1 MKSSTKSSCFN
12 ELNNALKAI
21 KKNQQPQKLQQQ
33 NTLNNLFNR
42 SSSQASNVLLTQ
54 TSQSTQQNIDIFSQ
68 RNSNANLKL
77 QLNASNKLEKKS
89 SNEVIRTSYADCRK
103 SPQIS
108 SPRIKERSDKV
119 LCQTSGRKSQYLN
132 NSNLSGNNT
141 SAHNSRQVV
150 GQIKI
155 SLSKS
160 QSKKNI
166 CQQIEGQKEASS
178 QNFRYVDQNIA
189 KNVKTEASKLSRTQS
204 KAKLISPD
212 KKNLRSQEKNNQS
225 SKKNSQFIAQKR
237 QLEPSQESDRN
248 GLNLSCE
255 EDNYHFNNKENFHE
269 NIQSLSHLM
278 KQNPQKKVDDQIVLL
293 DSLNKKRDSQKFNQ
307 SIQQALLKK
316 RSEGLLENK
325 IPNLMAQIQQQNQ
338 QEKCDSQGSFNKN
351 NKAQQNSIHNI
362 LNRAKSQEKIQ
373 FNNNQDQN
381 SAPYSNSNVQEPH
394 SINSQSQSS
403 MAIMMMI
410 LNSSNSAKTIN
421 NAAQLNNNNQITT
434 KTMQKSNSKSSLHSQ
449 KNLGQSNSKS
459 ILNQV
464 KQSMSSSNQ
473 NTQASNNSQ
482 HKQSSSISYLKSNC
496 SNTGNLSKSNSSL
509 IKNNQLN
516 YSRGISETLNDNT
529 HILLTDH
536 SFTNT
541 SNNNQNVLKYI
552 QQQQQ
557 QILNNQNTTAN
568 SLYRVAS
575 SSNFGGKANQAVSN
589 DNLEQQIQEN
599 MSHQLNQQNLLA
611 QNSFSSPQNT
621 QNNLNGDQ
629 VQKLCIDD
637 YRKQTNLSTNKVR
650 NSEHQMMQQPQ
661 KSYLDLL
668 NRQNANNIQLQ
679 SNVSNQ
685 NLNKCQSSSNINQI
699 LNSQSDFIDQNVNSL
714 LKMPINNFQ
723 ADLKTEQSSVQLAS
737 SSTQKRVL
745 NSSFNKINTSINSIQ
760 QPQQNQQN
768 LQYQQTQKQSN
779 NITSPQSK
787 YQVISNQT
795 ESSFSQTQ
803 QQPTFLVAQG
813 LNGGNQNGVSNNQNV
828 LISQYVQSYNANRT
842 NTQQSE
848 TNFTFQNNSQNPA
861 TSVAQQHQNY
871 EQDFTYQA
879 EEEQMYIKLN
889 NITNAQQI
897 NQIQQQDKYATS
909 CFQGN
914 NQEEEQS
921 IETIQRRCSQPIQQ
935 QQKGQNIV
943 SQNQKP
949 FSVLFNNLFSNK
961 NVNQKQ
967 NNSEERNQTQ
977 NQNKNINQIKR
988 KNSNSLVSYNTN
1000 LINLTN
1006 NAIKPNPKT
1015 ESSPTDNKQENKNEI
1030 TQSSTNQGY
1039 INSLIIQRNS
1049 QGILPQEVK
1058 EKYKYKRTPSLT
1070 QFNFCN
1076 QQSNLQIQP
1085 LSNKNTS
1092 FEGFNF
1098 NIKNCQQS
1106 QQQQISLFQ
1115 DAIDLN
1121 IQNQQY
1127 QKDQQSSEEQNHN
1140 NQLTKIDQ
1148 KQSNQN
1154 QNGQTELQKQMQV
1167 IYDKMKQKL
1176 IHYKS
1181 VEQKWNN
1188 EKITLLSQV
1197 ESLQN
1202 QVNFLIEE
1210 NSLYKR
1216 SVVTYNN
1223 QNEKQQTNSIYSSI
1237 DAIFQNF

>member
-21 KKNQQPQKLQQQ
+21 KRNQQPQKTQQQ

-42 SSSQASNVLLTQ
+42 SSSQASNILLTQ

-77 QLNASNKLEKKS
+77 QLNASNKLEKKP
-89 SNEVIRTSYADCRK
+89 SNEIIRVSCAEGRK

-108 SPRIKERSDKV
+108 SPRIKERSDKAQ
-119 LCQTSGRKSQYLN
+119 CQTSGRKSQYLN

-141 SAHNSRQVV
+141 SASNSRQVV

-166 CQQIEGQKEASS
+166 FQQIDGQKEQGS
-178 QNFRYVDQNIA
+178 QNFRYIDQNIG
-189 KNVKTEASKLSRTQS
+189 KNVKNEASKLSRTQS

-212 KKNLRSQEKNNQS
+212 KKNLRSQEKNLQS
-225 SKKNSQFIAQKR
+225 SKKKNSQFIAQKR

-248 GLNLSCE
+248 GFNLSSE

-269 NIQSLSHLM
+269 NIQTLSHLM
-278 KQNPQKKVDDQIVLL
+278 MQNPQNNDQKVLL
-293 DSLNKKRDSQKFNQ
+293 DSFNKKRDSQKFNN

-325 IPNLMAQIQQQNQ
+325 IPNLLTQIQQQQNQ
-338 QEKCDSQGSFNKN
+338 QDRCDSQGSLSKN
-351 NKAQQNSIHNI
+351 SKVQQNSIYNI
-362 LNRAKSQEKIQ
+362 LSRAKSQEKIQ
-373 FNNNQDQN
+373 YSNNQDQS
-381 SAPYSNSNVQEPH
+381 SAPNHSGQEQQ
-394 SINSQSQSS
+394 SMNSQSQSS
-403 MAIMMMI
+403 MAVMMMI
-410 LNSSNSAKTIN
+410 LNSSNSSKTIN
-421 NAAQLNNNNQITT
+421 NTTQLNNNTQTAA

-449 KNLGQSNSKS
+449 KSLGQSNSKS

-464 KQSMSSSNQ
+464 KQTMISSNQ
-473 NTQASNNSQ
+473 NTQASSSSQ

-496 SNTGNLSKSNSSL
+496 SNVGNLSKSNSSL

-536 SFTNT
+536 SFTNAN
-541 SNNNQNVLKYI
+541 NNNQNVLKYI

-557 QILNNQNTTAN
+557 MLNNQNTTAN
-568 SLYRVAS
+568 SLNRVAS
-575 SSNFGGKANQAVSN
+575 SSNFGGRTNQIASN

-599 MSHQLNQQNLLA
+599 INHQFNQTNFVT

-621 QNNLNGDQ
+621 QINLIGEQ
-629 VQKLCIDD
+629 VQKICVDD
-637 YRKQTNLSTNKVR
+637 YRKQTNISLNKTR
-650 NSEHQMMQQPQ
+650 NTEHQMMQQSQ
-661 KSYLDLL
+661 KSYLDLA
-668 NRQNANNIQLQ
+668 NRQNANNAQLQ
-679 SNVSNQ
+679 SNASNR
-685 NLNKCQSSSNINQI
+685 NLNKCQSSSNINHI
-699 LNSQSDFIDQNVNSL
+699 LNSQSDFIDQNINSI
-714 LKMPINNFQ
+714 LKANNNYLS
-723 ADLKTEQSSVQLAS
+723 DLKAEQLSAQLGSSN
-737 SSTQKRVL
+737 TQKRIL
-745 NSSFNKINTSINSIQ
+745 NSSFNKINSSLNQIQ
-760 QPQQNQQN
+760 QHQQNQQQ
-768 LQYQQTQKQSN
+768 LQLNQAQKQNNNIASPQSN
-779 NITSPQSK
+779 NL
-787 YQVISNQT
+787 VIQNQT

-803 QQPTFLVAQG
+803 YPNFLINQG
-813 LNGGNQNGVSNNQNV
+813 PCIGGNQNGANSNQNV
-828 LISQYVQSYNANRT
+828 LISQYVQNYNANRT

-848 TNFTFQNNSQNPA
+848 TNFTFQNNSQNPS
-861 TSVAQQHQNY
+861 TSVLQQHQNQD
-871 EQDFTYQA
+871 QDFACQA
-879 EEEQMYIKLN
+879 EEEQMYIKLC
-889 NITNAQQI
+889 NISGGQQI
-897 NQIQQQDKYATS
+897 NQNQKQDRYATS

-914 NQEEEQS
+914 NLEEEQQ

-935 QQKGQNIV
+935 QQKSQNLA
-943 SQNQKP
+943 SLNQKP

-961 NVNQKQ
+961 NINSKQ
-967 NNSEERNQTQ
+967 NNTDERGQTQ
-977 NQNKNINQIKR
+977 IQNKNTNQMKR

-1006 NAIKPNPKT
+1006 NTIKQNPKT
-1015 ESSPTDNKQENKNEI
+1015 ESSPSENKQEKISEFS
-1030 TQSSTNQGY
+1030 QSNINQGY
-1039 INSLIIQRNS
+1039 INSLIVQRNS
-1049 QGILPQEVK
+1049 QGILSQEVK

-1076 QQSNLQIQP
+1076 QQSNIQIQP

-1098 NIKNCQQS
+1098 KNGQEI
-1106 QQQQISLFQ
+1106 QQQQISFFQ
-1115 DAIDLN
+1115 DAFGLN
-1121 IQNQQY
+1121 AQNLQNLNEQQIS
-1127 QKDQQSSEEQNHN
+1127 QESNNN
-1140 NQLTKIDQ
+1140 NQLVQINQ
-1148 KQSNQN
+1148 KQLNQN
-1154 QNGQTELQKQMQV
+1154 QNEQTQLQKQMQV

-1176 IHYKS
+1176 TQYKS
-1181 VEQKWNN
+1181 AEQKWNN
-1188 EKITLLSQV
+1188 EKTTLLSQV

-1202 QVNFLIEE
+1202 QVNFLLEE
-1210 NSLYKR
+1210 NSLYKK

-1223 QNEKQQTNSIYSSI
+1223 QNEKQLTNSIYSSI

>member
-12 ELNNALKAI
+12 ELNIALKAI

-42 SSSQASNVLLTQ
+42 SSSQASNILLTQ

-77 QLNASNKLEKKS
+77 QMNASNKLEKKP
-89 SNEVIRTSYADCRK
+89 SNEIIRASCVDGRK

-108 SPRIKERSDKV
+108 SPRIKERSDKAV
-119 LCQTSGRKSQYLN
+119 CQTSGRKSQYSN

-141 SAHNSRQVV
+141 SAYNARQVV

-166 CQQIEGQKEASS
+166 FQQIECQKESSS
-178 QNFRYVDQNIA
+178 QNFRYMDQSIG
-189 KNVKTEASKLSRTQS
+189 KNVKSEASKLSRTQS

-212 KKNLRSQEKNNQS
+212 KKNLRSQDKNLQS
-225 SKKNSQFIAQKR
+225 SKKKNTQFIAQKR
-237 QLEPSQESDRN
+237 QLEPNQESDRN
-248 GLNLSCE
+248 GFNLSSE
-255 EDNYHFNNKENFHE
+255 EDNYHFNNKENCHE
-269 NIQSLSHLM
+269 NIQTLSHLM
-278 KQNPQKKVDDQIVLL
+278 NQNPQKKVDEQNVLL
-293 DSLNKKRDSQKFNQ
+293 DSFNKKRDSQKFNN

-325 IPNLMAQIQQQNQ
+325 IPNLIAQIQQQNQ
-338 QEKCDSQGSFNKN
+338 QERCDSQGGHNKN

-362 LNRAKSQEKIQ
+362 LSRAKSQEKIQ
-373 FNNNQDQN
+373 FNNNFDQ
-381 SAPYSNSNVQEPH
+381 SSIPYSNGQEQQL
-394 SINSQSQSS
+394 INSQSQSS

-421 NAAQLNNNNQITT
+421 NTQSNNNNQTTT
-434 KTMQKSNSKSSLHSQ
+434 KIMQKSNSKSSLHSQ
-449 KNLGQSNSKS
+449 KNIGQSNSKS
-459 ILNQV
+459 ISNQV
-464 KQSMSSSNQ
+464 KQTAGTSNQ

-482 HKQSSSISYLKSNC
+482 HKQSSSTSYLKSNC
-496 SNTGNLSKSNSSL
+496 SNAGNLSKSNSSL

-529 HILLTDH
+529 HIFLTDH

-557 QILNNQNTTAN
+557 ILNNQNTTVN

-575 SSNFGGKANQAVSN
+575 SSNFGGRTNQIASN

-599 MSHQLNQQNLLA
+599 MNNQFNQQNVVT

-621 QNNLNGDQ
+621 QFNLIGDQ
-629 VQKLCIDD
+629 VQKLCVDD
-637 YRKQTNLSTNKVR
+637 YRKQTNLSMNKVR
-650 NSEHQMMQQPQ
+650 NSEHQMTQQIQ
-661 KSYLDLL
+661 KSYLDLV
-668 NRQNANNIQLQ
+668 NRQNANNMQLQ
-679 SNVSNQ
+679 SNAYNQ
-685 NLNKCQSSSNINQI
+685 NLNKCQSSSNINHF
-699 LNSQSDFIDQNVNSL
+699 LNSQSDFIDQNINSL
-714 LKMPINNFQ
+714 LKIPNNNYQ
-723 ADLKTEQSSVQLAS
+723 TDLKTEQSPAQLGS
-737 SSTQKRVL
+737 SSTNKRIL
-745 NSSFNKINTSINSIQ
+745 NSSFNKINNSINPIQ
-760 QPQQNQQN
+760 QPQQNQQY
-768 LQYQQTQKQSN
+768 LQQQQAQKQNNNISSPKSN
-779 NITSPQSK
+779 N
-787 YQVISNQT
+787 QVVQNQT
-795 ESSFSQTQ
+795 ESSFSLTQ
-803 QQPTFLVAQG
+803 QPAFLVAQG
-813 LNGGNQNGVSNNQNV
+813 LNIGNQNAANSNQNV

-848 TNFTFQNNSQNPA
+848 TNFTFQNNSQNPS
-861 TSVAQQHQNY
+861 TSVVQQPQNY
-871 EQDFTYQA
+871 EQDFAYQA
-879 EEEQMYIKLN
+879 QEEEQMYIKLS
-889 NITNAQQI
+889 NISNTQQI
-897 NQIQQQDKYATS
+897 HQNQQPDKYATS

-914 NQEEEQS
+914 NQEDEQQL
-921 IETIQRRCSQPIQQ
+921 ETIQRRCSQPIQK
-935 QQKGQNIV
+935 QQKSQNLAN
-943 SQNQKP
+943 QNQKP
-949 FSVLFNNLFSNK
+949 FSVLFNNLFSSK
-961 NVNQKQ
+961 NVNSKQ
-967 NNSEERNQTQ
+967 NNTDERGQILT
-977 NQNKNINQIKR
+977 QNKNTNQIKR

-1015 ESSPTDNKQENKNEI
+1015 ESSPTDNKQENRNELAQKI
-1030 TQSSTNQGY
+1030 TNQGY

-1076 QQSNLQIQP
+1076 QQSNIQTQP

-1098 NIKNCQQS
+1098 NIKNYQQN
-1106 QQQQISLFQ
+1106 QQQQINFFQ
-1115 DAIDLN
+1115 DQFGQNAQKQQN
-1121 IQNQQY
+1121 IKEQQIS
-1127 QKDQQSSEEQNHN
+1127 QEQNDN
-1140 NQLTKIDQ
+1140 NQFNQIDQ
-1148 KQSNQN
+1148 KQQN
-1154 QNGQTELQKQMQV
+1154 LNLSGQTHLQKQMQV

-1181 VEQKWNN
+1181 AEQKWNN

-1202 QVNFLIEE
+1202 QVNFLSEE
-1210 NSLYKR
+1210 NSLYKK

-1223 QNEKQQTNSIYSSI
+1223 QNEKQLTNSLYSSI